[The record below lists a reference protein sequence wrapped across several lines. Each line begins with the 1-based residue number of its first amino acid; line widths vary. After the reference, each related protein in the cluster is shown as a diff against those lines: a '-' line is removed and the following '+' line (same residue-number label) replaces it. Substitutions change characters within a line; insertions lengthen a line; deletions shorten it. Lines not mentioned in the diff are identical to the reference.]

1 MSTYFIK
8 VQSTSN
14 GNKYFIST
22 DGGNN
27 YTQAPSLQLD
37 STQTITFEIADGS
50 MSNHPLFISTSNDTG
65 TNQISNDT
73 NASISGQGQGISA
86 QGQQLILTIPSDSIY
101 IGTTL
106 HYVCRNHQVMGNT
119 LSVTQ
124 ICFSENMKVATA
136 NGAVNIQDL
145 KRGDFILTKNGVSKL
160 ARLVITKKYGDV
172 EFVKF
177 KKDSIDIAKPSEDL
191 LVTPTHPIFH
201 NGKFMESKE
210 LINNKDITLIK
221 KKVDKIYNI
230 QFETEESIY
239 INNLEFVSHHP
250 EHFIEPLEEDLF
262 FNKQLFKKDKSGQ
275 HNKPF

>member
-8 VQSTSN
+8 VQSTSS

-65 TNQISNDT
+65 ANQISNDT
-73 NASISGQGQGISA
+73 NASISGQGISS
-86 QGQQLILTIPSDSIY
+86 QGQKLILTIPSGSIY

-106 HYVCRNHQVMGNT
+106 HYVCGNHPGMGNT

-124 ICFSENMKVATA
+124 ICFPENMKVATA

-172 EFVKF
+172 EFVQF
-177 KKDSIDIAKPSEDL
+177 KKNSIDIYKPFEDL

-201 NGKFMESKE
+201 NGRFMESKD

-221 KKVDKIYNI
+221 KKMEKIYNI

-239 INNLEFVSHHP
+239 VNNLEFVSHHP
-250 EHFIEPLEEDLF
+250 DHFIEHLEEDLF
-262 FNKQLFKKDKSGQ
+262 FNKNLFKKDKSGQ
-275 HNKPF
+275 YNKPF